1 MYQLLKVIGFVILI
15 AGIYILVK
23 YMDSKQIIYIAM
35 GIAMIIQSLLIIGVS
50 MGVEYLDAI
59 LSILMKKENELP
71 QKKSNT
77 LEQI

>member
-1 MYQLLKVIGFVILI
+1 
-15 AGIYILVK
+15 
-23 YMDSKQIIYIAM
+23 M